1 MTAGIVGDRK
11 FNRRQKAYKFFPFFL
26 ADVVEQ
32 SVAIDGAS
40 EAKNEAAIE
49 AREKG
54 LTPEIQ
60 CTVHNYSTY
69 IAHTDIDSLVP
80 SCSAY

>member
-1 MTAGIVGDRK
+1 MERA
-11 FNRRQKAYKFFPFFL
+11 RR
-26 ADVVEQ
+26 
-32 SVAIDGAS
+32 
-40 EAKNEAAIE
+40 KNEATIE